1 MGKGDERAPGAS
13 EEHAAGEPSPARE
26 KGIFDGPATLR
37 EPAAPRV
44 PRVMP
49 PSAVAVIPL
58 SGGEQPRATEAQLTT
73 LQQAREATDA
83 LLHRIFE
90 EFPEES
96 EESEAPAEPGSAE
109 RRAAP
114 SREEDWPPELHS
126 LPLKEE

>member
-13 EEHAAGEPSPARE
+13 EEHAAGEPSPPRE

-44 PRVMP
+44 PRVML
-49 PSAVAVIPL
+49 PSAEAVIPL
-58 SGGEQPRATEAQLTT
+58 SHEEQPRAAEAPLTT

-90 EFPEES
+90 EFPEEP
-96 EESEAPAEPGSAE
+96 EAPSEPGSA
-109 RRAAP
+109 RRGATP